1 MVKVQRQLRLLQLN
15 ICGISDRSH
24 LALTNYLSH
33 NKVDLAFLSETK
45 TETLKTNQITPGYV
59 YLFKKNSNSTSGGV
73 ALVLRTS
80 AQYSR
85 ILNLESNVVDALFCI
100 VHLGR
105 KSILFCSVYIQHNNT
120 TELKAFLNQID

>member
-45 TETLKTNQITPGYV
+45 TETLKTNQITPCMCTYLKRIATQTQEGWPLSYV
-59 YLFKKNSNSTSGGV
+59 PM
-73 ALVLRTS
+73 
-80 AQYSR
+80 
-85 ILNLESNVVDALFCI
+85 LNIAES
-100 VHLGR
+100 
-105 KSILFCSVYIQHNNT
+105 
-120 TELKAFLNQID
+120 